1 MNTLIPIEYYE
12 TIYYYFLLVV
22 VAFVYI
28 GTLYLPLEN
37 KKKLKEKKI
46 VVYILFLFI
55 ITYIGTRPIS
65 GKYFG
70 DMRTYA
76 ETYEH
81 YASGLNYIEK
91 DDIIFDYLMQFC
103 SSVMSV
109 ELFFLI
115 CAVIYILP
123 LYLATRKF
131 FQDYQFYGFLMIV
144 ISMSFWAYGT
154 NGIRNGIATSLFVF
168 ALSRTKYVYI
178 LLWIIVAILFHKS
191 MIIPSLAFL
200 ATYLYNKSKTYF
212 YIWLAVIPL
221 SLVLGSFWESFFLSI
236 GLFEDTKL
244 DEYLILDDDY
254 QEQFS
259 QVGFRWDFLLYS
271 AVGVFTAW
279 YFLIKR
285 NFSDDIV
292 YVRMCNVYLLTNAL
306 WILVIR
312 ANFSNRFAYLSWFLL
327 GLIIV
332 YPFLKYKFLNN
343 QHSVLGRII
352 LAYFL
357 FTFFM
362 NVILGQ

>member
-1 MNTLIPIEYYE
+1 MNTIIPIEYYE

-22 VAFVYI
+22 IAFVYL
-28 GTLYLPLEN
+28 GTLYLPLEDKN
-37 KKKLKEKKI
+37 NLKEKKI
-46 VVYILFLFI
+46 VVNILLLF
-55 ITYIGTRPIS
+55 TVFYIGMRPIS

-81 YASGLNYIEK
+81 YASGVNYIEK
-91 DDIIFDYLMQFC
+91 NDLLFDYLMQFC
-103 SSVMSV
+103 SSVMNV
-109 ELFFLI
+109 ESFFFI

-168 ALSRTKYVYI
+168 ALSRTKYVYV
-178 LLWIIVAILFHKS
+178 LLWIVIATLFHKS

-200 ATYLYNKSKTYF
+200 ATYFYTKTKTYF
-212 YIWLAVIPL
+212 YIWFAAIPL
-221 SLVLGSFWESFFLSI
+221 SLVLGSFWESFFLNI
-236 GLFEDTKL
+236 GLFEDNKL
-244 DEYLILDDDY
+244 EEYLILDDDY

-271 AVGVFTAW
+271 AVGVYTAW

-285 NFSDDIV
+285 KFSDDIL
-292 YVRMCNVYLLTNAL
+292 YVMMCNIYLLTNAL

-327 GLIIV
+327 GLIII
-332 YPFLKYKFLNN
+332 YPFLKYKFFNN
-343 QHSVLGRII
+343 QHQLLGRVI
-352 LAYFL
+352 LFYFL
-357 FTFFM
+357 FTFFL
-362 NVILGQ
+362 NVVLA